1 MYPPSPGKTKKRPFL
16 PRSAAGRTRLSRRN
30 ILLTFLGVTLVYFLY
45 NSHQPEPESVRLAR
59 YMNADGRAHRV
70 WDVKSSFDWGRIKPK
85 YPPEQPPV
93 PLPTGRVG
101 LLPRVQHAF
110 GAEPPAAAAVR
121 EARRDEVR
129 KLFQKNWRSYRRFAW
144 MQDALLPISGGG
156 RDQFSGWAAT
166 LVDSLD
172 VLWIMGLRDEF
183 DEAVDA
189 VAGIDF
195 GKSTSNRVNMFETNI
210 RYLGGLLAAYD
221 LSERSVLLTKAVELG
236 EMLYA
241 GFNTENRMPVDFF
254 DVQRSKSGKG
264 LEVEGNVVSA
274 SPGSL
279 LLEFTRLT
287 QLTGDPKYYSAITK
301 ITELFLAGQNKTMLP
316 GMWPILV
323 SMKSEDVVTGND
335 FSLGSYA
342 DSLYE
347 YTVKMYAMLG
357 GREPA
362 YKTMSKSWM
371 ETANEYLFFR
381 PMLPH
386 GEDIL
391 LAGNVKVLEGQKPKL
406 DPESEHLSCFIGGI
420 YALGGRLFN
429 RKEYINTGAKL
440 ANGCAFAYR
449 AMPTGMMPERY
460 NTAACESRDECP
472 WKGDRWVE
480 ERQKRP
486 EWKEHL
492 PLGFTTAKDP
502 RYILRPEA
510 IESIFVLYRVT
521 GRQEFQETAWEMFK
535 AVGNGTETE
544 FANAAVMDVTR
555 ANFPLEKE
563 DYMELPV
570 KLILLQS
577 FWLAE
582 TLKYYYLALSPPD
595 LISLDE
601 FVLNTEA
608 HPFRRPK

>member
-1 MYPPSPGKTKKRPFL
+1 MYPPSPGKTKRRPFP
-16 PRSAAGRTRLSRRN
+16 PRSAVAGRTRLSRKN
-30 ILLTFLGVTLVYFLY
+30 ILLAVLGVLALIYLFHT
-45 NSHQPEPESVRLAR
+45 SQQPEPESLRLAR
-59 YMNADGRAHRV
+59 YMNKEGGRDRRTWAA
-70 WDVKSSFDWGRIKPK
+70 KSSFDWSAIKPN
-85 YPPEQPPV
+85 YAPEDPPV
-93 PLPTGRVG
+93 PLPTAARRAAGF
-101 LLPRVQHAF
+101 PRVQHGF
-110 GAEPPAAAAVR
+110 QPEGPAAAAAR
-121 EARRDEVR
+121 EARRSEVR
-129 KLFQKNWRSYRRFAW
+129 GLFRRNWRSYRRLAW
-144 MQDALLPISGGG
+144 MRDALLPVSGGG

-172 VLWIMGLRDEF
+172 VLWIMGLRDDF

-195 GKSTSNRVNMFETNI
+195 GRSTSNRVNMFETNI

-221 LSERSVLLTKAVELG
+221 LSGRSVLLTKAVELG
-236 EMLYA
+236 DMLYA

-254 DVQRSKSGKG
+254 DVRRSKSGKG

-287 QLTGDPKYYSAITK
+287 QVTGDPKYYSAITK
-301 ITELFLAGQNKTMLP
+301 ITDLFLAGQNKTLLP
-316 GMWPILV
+316 GMWPMFV
-323 SMKSEDVVTGND
+323 SMKSEDVVTGDD
-335 FSLGSYA
+335 FTLGSYA

-347 YTVKMYAMLG
+347 YTVKMYALLG

-362 YKTMSKSWM
+362 YRTMSKSWM
-371 ETANEYLFFR
+371 ETADEHLLFR
-381 PMLPH
+381 PMLPQ
-386 GEDIL
+386 GEDVL
-391 LAGNVKVLEGQKPKL
+391 LAGNVKVLEQQGPRL

-420 YALGGRLFN
+420 YALGGRLFG
-429 RKEYINTGAKL
+429 REGYVDTGAKL
-440 ANGCAFAYR
+440 ANGCAYAYR

-460 NTAACESRDECP
+460 NTVACESREDCP
-472 WKGDRWVE
+472 WRNDRWVE

-535 AVGNGTETE
+535 AVSNGTETE

-555 ANFPLEKE
+555 ANYPLEKE
-563 DYMELPV
+563 DYMEVSFDWL
-570 KLILLQS
+570 LIRTAERSLL
-577 FWLAE
+577 
-582 TLKYYYLALSPPD
+582 
-595 LISLDE
+595 
-601 FVLNTEA
+601 N
-608 HPFRRPK
+608 